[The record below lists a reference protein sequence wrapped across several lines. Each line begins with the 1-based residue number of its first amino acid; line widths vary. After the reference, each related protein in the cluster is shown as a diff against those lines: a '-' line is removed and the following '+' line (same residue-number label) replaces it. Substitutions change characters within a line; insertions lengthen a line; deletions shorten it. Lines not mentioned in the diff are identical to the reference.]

1 MTFCEKL
8 TKKLDV
14 NIDLINNDLSF
25 NDLNQNGVF
34 VEVPDGKNPIKKVFE
49 LIKAK
54 VILNRIYSKMLH
66 KRRAPPLVKVVYG
79 NGHRPIAIYD
89 RGTQAE
95 NYANKYL
102 LPSTGT
108 IKRIIHKALG
118 VHPSIAGFVV
128 IPSQKDISFIDNVFE
143 YLKFT
148 ADQVNC
154 ASVLCIDSSKDIYL
168 IFDEHTY
175 PRFALYAIEKNKIQE
190 VVATRQL
197 LSSLLNNVV
206 SKSIGV
212 IEHNNRSFFIE
223 EGLTGQPWFQLK
235 DSNGFN
241 WSDIKSTAV
250 STLVDFHE
258 VVRNETLWQK
268 KLNIGDV
275 FIEQYHQTLNMKNDY
290 QLTGTVSKLV
300 HELHLE
306 LKKHPKMIC
315 YFQHGDFCINN
326 LLFNEG
332 IAHIID
338 WDEFGQVSMPLQ
350 DEFSLA
356 LSFYNLDNNSNIEQ
370 LYVELQICITKSE
383 WLKSLTKEAVIALF
397 LFHLL
402 YRLGLWGS
410 NPNRKGICD
419 WLYTILIGFSEQPSS
434 FFDWLDVEK
443 H

>member
-14 NIDLINNDLSF
+14 NIDLVNSDLSLK
-25 NDLNQNGVF
+25 NLNQNGVF
-34 VEVPDGKNPIKKVFE
+34 VEVADGKNPLIKVFE

-54 VILNRIYSKMLH
+54 VILNRIYSQILH
-66 KRRAPPLVKVVYG
+66 KRRTPPLVKVVYG

-95 NYANKYL
+95 SYANKYL
-102 LPSTGT
+102 LPSGGAL
-108 IKRIIHKALG
+108 KKIIHKALG
-118 VHPSIAGFVV
+118 IHPSIAGFVV
-128 IPSQKDISFIDNVFE
+128 IPSQQDTSFIDNVFE

-148 ADQVNC
+148 ADQINC

-168 IFDEHTY
+168 IFDEYTY
-175 PRFALYAIEKNKIQE
+175 PCYALYAIEKDKIQH

-223 EGLTGQPWFQLK
+223 EGLAGQPWFQLK
-235 DSNGFN
+235 GSAGFN
-241 WSDIKSTAV
+241 WNDVKSTAV
-250 STLVDFHE
+250 STLFNFHE
-258 VVRNETLWQK
+258 VVRNEISWQK

-275 FIEQYHQTLNMKNDY
+275 FIEQYLQTLNMQNEY
-290 QLTGTVSKLV
+290 RLTEKVSKLV
-300 HELHLE
+300 HELHSE
-306 LKKHPKMIC
+306 LKKHPKMVC

-332 IAHIID
+332 MAHIID
-338 WDEFGQVSMPLQ
+338 WDEFGEVSMPLQ

-356 LSFYNLDNNSNIEQ
+356 LSFYNLDNNFNIEQ
-370 LYVELQICITKSE
+370 LHVELKICITKSE
-383 WLKSLTKEAVIALF
+383 WLKSLTKESVVALF

-419 WLYTILIGFSEQPSS
+419 WLYTILIEFSEQPSS